1 MTMADRDVLDLNA
14 ELALLLAEYWYEVD
28 VNLGRDAA
36 RYYTDD
42 AEFHG
47 PQASYIGPAKIQQ
60 FYDWRIAQGP
70 RLAVHSFT
78 NLRAWYTGAGSVAA
92 TYYMSIYAANG
103 VKVLPS
109 KPPITISL
117 LTERY
122 RRGPQGQWLC
132 SYRRFETL
140 FEGDTPVTN
149 PVLDDVPAS

>member
-1 MTMADRDVLDLNA
+1 MNELRQLNA
-14 ELALLLAEYWYEVD
+14 ELALLLAEYWHEVD

-36 RYYTDD
+36 RYYTED

-47 PQASYIGPAKIQQ
+47 PFASYIGPAKIQQ

-78 NLRAWYTGAGSVAA
+78 NLRARFTGPDAAEA
-92 TYYMSIYAANG
+92 TYYMFIYAADG
-103 VKVLPS
+103 EKVLPS
-109 KPPITISL
+109 RPPITISL
-117 LTERY
+117 LTERFQ
-122 RRGPQGQWLC
+122 RAPQGQWLC

-149 PVLDDVPAS
+149 PVLDDEPA

>member
-1 MTMADRDVLDLNA
+1 VTNQDALKLNI
-14 ELALLLAEYWYEVD
+14 ELSQLLAEYWFEVD

-36 RYYTDD
+36 RYYTPD

-47 PQASYIGPAKIQQ
+47 PFASYIGPQKIQQ

-78 NLRAWYTGAGSVAA
+78 NLHVRYTASDSCEAN
-92 TYYMSIYAANG
+92 YYMFIYAENG
-103 VKVLPS
+103 TKVLPS
-109 KPPITISL
+109 SPPNTISL
-117 LTERY
+117 MTERF
-122 RRGPQGQWLC
+122 RRGPGGQWLC

-149 PVLDDVPAS
+149 PNLDDPVTE